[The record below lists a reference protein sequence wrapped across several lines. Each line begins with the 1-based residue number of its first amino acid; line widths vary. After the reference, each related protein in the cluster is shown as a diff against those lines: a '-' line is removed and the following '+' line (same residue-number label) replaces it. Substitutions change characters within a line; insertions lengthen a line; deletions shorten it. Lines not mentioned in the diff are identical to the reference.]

1 MKWLYKIFVFMLL
14 AGISSVN
21 FVSKAFESDG
31 RYPKINNII
40 EIYYFRPS
48 PSWAYMKYMN
58 KIDLDADE
66 EVVIH
71 KPQYLSTKPTYTK
84 LLIFYPYSKTYEIH
98 NELGCSITG
107 AYVETDSL
115 IRTYPVAFKDIN
127 WGNPKDGIINY
138 ENVSVLSDSIEI
150 SDSISPVYFRR
161 LPDGN
166 LRVAKNVFDID
177 KDDPN
182 YDLINYYLYE
192 KNWKLGEDFEKI
204 VPKDIQESI
213 KKYARELEFYIWKR
227 LRISPPIE
235 EMDPNAIDEK
245 DPDPWPV
252 FG

>member
-21 FVSKAFESDG
+21 FVSKAFETDG
-31 RYPKINNII
+31 QFPRINDII
-40 EIYYFRPS
+40 EIYFFKPPFFLVDLNRT
-48 PSWAYMKYMN
+48 K
-58 KIDLDADE
+58 KIDIDADE
-66 EVVIH
+66 KVVINN
-71 KPQYLSTKPTYTK
+71 PQYLSTKPTYNR
-84 LLIFYPYSKTYEIH
+84 LLILYPYSKTYEIH
-98 NELGCSITG
+98 DELGCSITG

-127 WGNPKDGIINY
+127 WGNPEKGIINY
-138 ENVSVLSDSIEI
+138 GNISVLSDSTLR
-150 SDSISPVYFRR
+150 SDSISPVIFAR

-166 LRVAKNVFDID
+166 LRVAKYVFDID

-192 KNWKLGEDFEKI
+192 RNWKLGEDFEKI
-204 VPKDIQESI
+204 VPKNIQESI

-235 EMDPNAIDEK
+235 EMDPNAIGEK

>member
-21 FVSKAFESDG
+21 FVSKASETEG
-31 RYPKINNII
+31 QYPKINNII

-161 LPDGN
+161 LPDGS
-166 LRVAKNVFDID
+166 LKEIS
-177 KDDPN
+177 
-182 YDLINYYLYE
+182 YYFNIEEDNPDYNRIKYYIYE
-192 KNWKLGEDFEKI
+192 KNWKIGEDFEKI
-204 VPKDIQESI
+204 VPKDIQELI
-213 KKYARELEFYIWKR
+213 KKYIHYRDFMIWMR
-227 LRISPPIE
+227 LKITPPKEDIE
-235 EMDPNAIDEK
+235 TDTIDEK